1 MGQRSTIK
9 LRLLDQVTCVGQVIG
24 AVVAKT
30 QAQAQRAAKMV
41 KISYEELPRILTI
54 EVIKYVHFFLEIMLI
69 HVCINLLSFMVFS
82 SISGHVIVSQRTV
95 SL

>member
-1 MGQRSTIK
+1 MQAIGEHKKRVGQLCTIK
-9 LRLLDQVTCVGQVIG
+9 LCLLDQVTCVGQVIG

-54 EVIKYVHFFLEIMLI
+54 EVI
-69 HVCINLLSFMVFS
+69 
-82 SISGHVIVSQRTV
+82 
-95 SL
+95 

>member
-1 MGQRSTIK
+1 MGHQLCTIK
-9 LRLLDQVTCVGQVIG
+9 LCLLDQVTCVGQVIG

-54 EVIKYVHFFLEIMLI
+54 EVK
-69 HVCINLLSFMVFS
+69 
-82 SISGHVIVSQRTV
+82 
-95 SL
+95 